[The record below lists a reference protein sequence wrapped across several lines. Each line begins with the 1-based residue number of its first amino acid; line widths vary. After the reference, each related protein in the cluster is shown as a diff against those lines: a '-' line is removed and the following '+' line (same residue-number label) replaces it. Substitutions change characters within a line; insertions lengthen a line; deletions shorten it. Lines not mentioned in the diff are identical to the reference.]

1 MRGGQAPGDIRAG
14 GGERDPEWCTPEQP
28 MPLMGEADAAAT
40 HRVLSIRLSFS
51 EDACVIAGY
60 LDVAFADQNGHEL
73 TVDLNQGSSFGLHP
87 RMTPMRARLL
97 SRRVAVS
104 IGGTLVVLGASGCIA
119 STDPSDAAAASSE
132 AVETATPVP
141 STPTAAATSTTDEET
156 CKAFGDVLTIMHNT
170 EAAVRDGRMGEQ
182 ERLGWYRLATRV
194 QDNVPSADEGPVAEA
209 LAALKQA
216 APAIPPV
223 ELGTPGIGSD
233 AWNVA
238 DLGEACAAAGSELVT
253 EGFVGG

>member
-60 LDVAFADQNGHEL
+60 LDVAFADQNGHE
-73 TVDLNQGSSFGLHP
+73 
-87 RMTPMRARLL
+87 LL